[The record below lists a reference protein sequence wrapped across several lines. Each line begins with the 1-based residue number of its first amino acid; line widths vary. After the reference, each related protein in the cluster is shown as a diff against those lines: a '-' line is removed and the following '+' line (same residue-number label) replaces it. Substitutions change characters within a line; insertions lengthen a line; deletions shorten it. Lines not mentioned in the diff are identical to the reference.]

1 MHEQLVPV
9 FSYCLVEAGVRLF
22 DPTQLHDARG
32 RPYWVMS
39 SWSPKLAAF
48 QPPRTP
54 VPRTSGEN
62 MVAAMDEFGKTGRV
76 DDMGW
81 LWRGMEYL
89 YYPCQYS
96 NRDGWVARYPVAFHG
111 HVTRSPAY
119 NCSPRSRWKLE
130 SPA

>member
-1 MHEQLVPV
+1 
-9 FSYCLVEAGVRLF
+9 
-22 DPTQLHDARG
+22 
-32 RPYWVMS
+32 MS

-62 MVAAMDEFGKTGRV
+62 MVAAMDVFGKTGRV
-76 DDMGW
+76 NDMGW

-130 SPA
+130 SPAVREVHARFRATDGRFVPWGRGEAGPGAAAPEAKQAF

>member
-1 MHEQLVPV
+1 
-9 FSYCLVEAGVRLF
+9 
-22 DPTQLHDARG
+22 
-32 RPYWVMS
+32 MS

-62 MVAAMDEFGKTGRV
+62 MVAAMDVFGKTGRV
-76 DDMGW
+76 NDMGW

-89 YYPCQYS
+89 YYACQYS

-111 HVTRSPAY
+111 HVTRSRAY
-119 NCSPRSRWKLE
+119 NCSASSVTMMLRGSSWFTCIFGQHL
-130 SPA
+130 SLSQILA